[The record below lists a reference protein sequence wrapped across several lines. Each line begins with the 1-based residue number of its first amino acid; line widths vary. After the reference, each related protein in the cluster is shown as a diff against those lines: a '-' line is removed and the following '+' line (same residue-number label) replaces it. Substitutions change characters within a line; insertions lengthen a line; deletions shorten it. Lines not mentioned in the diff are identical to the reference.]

1 MSSSNFGDFLV
12 AGAGGAALGFLD
24 NQQKVNDEAKV
35 KLEQE
40 RQVKLLMLKEEM
52 ASRREMA
59 KQKDQQSFE
68 MSKLGKDQEFK
79 AGESSKDRAAKLIE
93 AGDKTEFERWKTEQD
108 NASRLSVANINAES
122 RKESASARGGSGDER
137 AIRSTQARLRRDYK
151 RDVRD
156 WEINNPGEAAPDFD
170 TWANENYPED
180 YDFAFPVGGASES
193 GGSGAA
199 PSTKGESK
207 LDSIFNEY
215 GASRTKKGP
224 NDGTQPMPAAT
235 GAPGDVVEPQP
246 IAVGAGDKVT
256 SAAHVAGSGMAQAAS
271 GAPPV
276 GELPMKQG
284 SPAAPSRAA
293 ELKAQAEAQRAGGL
307 VSTVGVGDVFSAASE
322 IAKGFVAGTKKG
334 ATILA
339 DLYKAFVGE
348 PFESVVKWG
357 LESQNQQAAIFLL
370 EQRLKNG
377 VISEKE
383 YNTAVA
389 QLRS

>member
-1 MSSSNFGDFLV
+1 MSSPNFGDFLV

-24 NQQKVNDEAKV
+24 NQQKVNDDAKV

-52 ASRREMA
+52 ASRREMD
-59 KQKDQQSFE
+59 KQKDQQAFE
-68 MSKLGKDQEFK
+68 MLKLGKDQEFK

-93 AGDKTEFERWKTEQD
+93 AGDKAEFERWKTEQD
-108 NASRLSVANINAES
+108 NASRLSVANINAEA

-156 WEINNPGEAAPDFD
+156 WEINNQGEAAPDFD
-170 TWANENYPED
+170 TWADENYPED
-180 YDFAFPVGGASES
+180 YDFAFPGGSSGESRGPSGGAP
-193 GGSGAA
+193 A
-199 PSTKGESK
+199 KGENK

-224 NDGTQPMPAAT
+224 NDGKQPMPAAT

-246 IAVGAGDKVT
+246 ISVGAGDKVT
-256 SAAHVAGSGMAQAAS
+256 SAAPVSGRGYAQAAS
-271 GAPPV
+271 GPPPV
-276 GELPMKQG
+276 DELPMRQE
-284 SPAAPSRAA
+284 APSRAA
-293 ELKAQAEAQRAGGL
+293 ELKAQAEAQRSGGL
-307 VSTVGVGDVFSAASE
+307 VSTVGAGDVFSAASE

-339 DLYKAFVGE
+339 DLYMAFVGE

-377 VISEKE
+377 VLSEKE